1 MRNTIFYLLL
11 FFVTGSFAQT
21 AGPVPIPG
29 TKCSMV
35 PPAGFVAGTN
45 FTGFQHVESGSSI
58 MVNELPAPYQTM
70 TDGFTAEALKSRGMT
85 LLNKEPIDFN
95 GGKATWIQVSQ
106 PANGTTYLKQ
116 ILLFGDEKQTVIVNG
131 IYPETEKSMAPQ
143 LKAALLST
151 VYISSQPD
159 NAEESANFSIQ
170 VAGTGFSYVQAISG
184 TLLYSLDG
192 KIPTERP
199 TFLVGGSLA
208 KVAVADQENY
218 SIARLKKLPRGES
231 MTIRISR
238 PVKIDQLNGY
248 EIEAEGKTKDNTPA
262 LVYQVMLFTGN
273 GYYYILVG
281 NASEEQEKNLE
292 LFKKMAGSFKRK

>member
-1 MRNTIFYLLL
+1 MRNVLL
-11 FFVTGSFAQT
+11 FLMLFFATGSFAQT

-29 TKCSMV
+29 TKCSLV

-45 FTGFQHVESGSSI
+45 FAGFQHVESGSSI

-85 LLNKEPIDFN
+85 LLNKEPIEFN

-131 IYPETEKSMAPQ
+131 IYPEAAKSMAPQ

-151 VYISSQPD
+151 VYNSNQSD

-170 VAGTGFSYVQAISG
+170 AAGTGFSYVKAISG
-184 TLLYSLDG
+184 TLLYSMDG
-192 KIPTERP
+192 KIPTEKP
-199 TFLVGGSLA
+199 TFLVGSSLA

-218 SIARLKKLPRGES
+218 SIARLKKLPGGES
-231 MTIRISR
+231 MTIRKSR
-238 PVKIDQLNGY
+238 PITIDQLNGY
-248 EIEAEGKTKDNTPA
+248 EIEAEGKTKKNTPA
-262 LVYQVMLFTGN
+262 LIYQVMLFTQN
-273 GYYYILVG
+273 GYYYIMVG